1 MKKIVRVF
9 SCLLILL
16 SSAVIAPS
24 ASGIGP
30 EYDSGTGSGDVACG
44 TSGFITIV
52 NNAVTL
58 NSDCLGTLEIPLG
71 VTTINF
77 GVFQWATGITSVTF
91 PNSITSIGNQAFYGA
106 RNISTINIPNSVT
119 SIGADTFGDM
129 RGLTT
134 LSIPSSVTTIGAG
147 AFAGA
152 RALTSLTIP
161 NSVTSIGNFAF
172 DGANSLTTLTL
183 GNGITSIGRGV
194 FWNASSLTS
203 LTIPNGVTS
212 IGNNAFQGA
221 SSLATL
227 TIPNSVISIGEW
239 AFANATSLTSLTIPN
254 SVVTIADKAFYGA
267 RGLRNLNIGIGVT
280 SIGAYAFVQLVSLTA
295 LTIPNSVTSIG
306 YAAFSDAQSLTRLT
320 IPNSL
325 LTLDAESFTW
335 SFALT
340 SYQYCGNNLSTSS
353 LSAAGL
359 GGKTKT
365 CPPPITIPN
374 APSSITAKSTGKY
387 SAVVAFSNNASDGGS
402 PITSYTITSNP
413 GGSSKTFYGG
423 SATNVSHEFSN
434 LNPSTE
440 YTFAVTATNAIGE
453 SAAAIS
459 NSIKTMPLE
468 VASISALSFVD
479 DGSGTG
485 GKILW
490 SGKSID
496 SVLYTGPQ
504 NLYPGP
510 YNYGA
515 FTSSWNGRV
524 RNLEPDKSYTIS
536 IFAVS
541 ADGVGETKS
550 LTFKTSTALPALA
563 GSVNS
568 ISTSSS
574 SAESTS
580 TKLTQVLKWI
590 EENTFVPG
598 EGANMSNL
606 LTKFDALVTS
616 PHRTYIKVPTS
627 RVSTVDVMSLTP
639 KACTA
644 VSTSANVDA
653 GLVTALSGDK
663 CTISYT
669 VTGAS
674 RAPVTLVKDFIFKK
688 FVK

>member
-1 MKKIVRVF
+1 MKKMVRVF

-16 SSAVIAPS
+16 SSTFIAPS
-24 ASGIGP
+24 ASAMDP
-30 EYDSGTGSGDVACG
+30 AYDSVTGSGHVACG
-44 TSGFITIV
+44 SSGFIAIV
-52 NNAVTL
+52 NNTVTL
-58 NSDCLGTLEIPLG
+58 NIDCLGTLEIPLG

-77 GVFQWATGITSVTF
+77 GVFRWATGITSVTF
-91 PNSITSIGNQAFYGA
+91 PNSLTSIGNQAFYGA
-106 RNISTINIPNSVT
+106 RNIATINIPSSVT

-129 RGLTT
+129 RGLTS

-152 RALTSLTIP
+152 GALTSLTIP

-172 DGANSLTTLTL
+172 DGANSLTTLNL

-203 LTIPNGVTS
+203 LTIPHGVTS

-267 RGLRNLNIGIGVT
+267 RGLRNLNIGNGVT

-325 LTLDAESFTW
+325 LTLDAESFAW

-359 GGKTKT
+359 RGKTKI

-387 SAVVAFSNNASDGGS
+387 SAVVAFSNIASDGGS

-413 GGSSKTFYGG
+413 GGITKILTQANGGTF
-423 SATNVSHEFSN
+423 TFDN
-434 LNPSTE
+434 LQPGTE
-440 YTFAVTATNAIGE
+440 YTFAVTATNAIGA
-453 SAAAIS
+453 SAATIS

-485 GKILW
+485 GKIVW
-490 SGKSID
+490 SGKGID
-496 SVLYTGPQ
+496 SVLYTGPE

-515 FTSSWNGRV
+515 FTSSWNGRI

-541 ADGVGETKS
+541 ADGVGESKS
-550 LTFKTSTALPALA
+550 LTFKTSAALPVLA
-563 GSVNS
+563 GSVNTLS
-568 ISTSSS
+568 TTSSS
-574 SAESTS
+574 ARSTS
-580 TKLTQVLKWI
+580 TELVPVLKWI

-598 EGANMSNL
+598 EGAKMSGL

-616 PHRTYIKVPTS
+616 PHRAYIKVPTS
-627 RVSTVDVMSLTP
+627 RVTTITATSLTP
-639 KACTA
+639 KACSV
-644 VSTSANVDA
+644 VSASAKVDA

-669 VTGAS
+669 VTGGS
-674 RAPVTLVKDFIFKK
+674 NAPATLVKDFIFKK

>member
-1 MKKIVRVF
+1 MKRIVRVF

-16 SSAVIAPS
+16 SSTVIAPS
-24 ASGIGP
+24 ASGVGP
-30 EYDSGTGSGDVACG
+30 EYDSSTGSGDVACG
-44 TSGFITIV
+44 SSGFIAIV

-77 GVFQWATGITSVTF
+77 GVFRWATGITSVTF

-106 RNISTINIPNSVT
+106 RNIATINIPNSVT

-129 RGLTT
+129 PGLTT

-147 AFAGA
+147 AFTGA

-161 NSVTSIGNFAF
+161 NSVTSIGDFAF
-172 DGANSLTTLTL
+172 DGANSLATLTL

-221 SSLATL
+221 SNLATL

-267 RGLRNLNIGIGVT
+267 RALRNLNIGNSVT
-280 SIGAYAFVQLVSLTA
+280 TIGAYAFVQLVSLTA

-306 YAAFSDAQSLTRLT
+306 YRAFSDAQSLTRLT

-325 LTLDAESFTW
+325 LTLDAESFAW

-340 SYQYCGNNLSTSS
+340 SYQYCGNNLSTLS

-359 GGKTKT
+359 GSKTKT

-374 APSSITAKSTGKY
+374 PPSSITAMSTGKY
-387 SAVVAFSNNASDGGS
+387 TAVVLFSNIASDGGS
-402 PITSYTITSNP
+402 AITSYTITSNP
-413 GGSSKTFYGG
+413 GGFIKTFYVG
-423 SATNVSHEFSN
+423 SAINLSYEFSN
-434 LNPSTE
+434 LNPSTA
-440 YTFAVTATNAIGE
+440 YTFTVTATNAIGA
-453 SAAAIS
+453 SAATIS

-468 VASISALSFVD
+468 VASISALTFVD
-479 DGSGTG
+479 DGTGTG

-496 SVLYTGPQ
+496 SVLYTGPE
-504 NLYPGP
+504 NSYPGP

-515 FTSSWNGRV
+515 FSSGWNGRI
-524 RNLEPDKSYTIS
+524 RNLEQDKSYTIS

-541 ADGVGETKS
+541 ADGVGETMS
-550 LTFKTSTALPALA
+550 LTFKTSAALPVLA
-563 GSVNS
+563 SSVNTL
-568 ISTSSS
+568 STSSS
-574 SAESTS
+574 SARSTS
-580 TKLTQVLKWI
+580 TQLAQVLKWI

-598 EGANMSNL
+598 EGAKISGL

-616 PHRTYIKVPTS
+616 PHRAYIKVPTS
-627 RVSTVDVMSLTP
+627 RVTTITATSLTP
-639 KACTA
+639 KACSV
-644 VSTSANVDA
+644 VSASAKVDA

-669 VTGAS
+669 VIGGS
-674 RAPVTLVKDFIFKK
+674 NAPATLVKDFVFKK

>member
-1 MKKIVRVF
+1 MKKMVRVF

-16 SSAVIAPS
+16 SSVVFSPGAS
-24 ASGIGP
+24 AIDP
-30 EYDSGTGSGDVACG
+30 EYDRVTGSGHIACG
-44 TSGFITIV
+44 SSGFIAIV

-58 NSDCLGTLEIPLG
+58 NIDCLGTLEIPLG

-77 GVFQWATGITSVTF
+77 GVFRWATGITSVTF

-106 RNISTINIPNSVT
+106 RNIATINIPNSVT

-129 RGLTT
+129 SGLTT

-152 RALTSLTIP
+152 RSLTTLTIP

-172 DGANSLTTLTL
+172 EGANSLTTLTL

-267 RGLRNLNIGIGVT
+267 RALRNLNIGNGVT

-306 YAAFSDAQSLTRLT
+306 YMAFSDAQTLTRLT

-325 LTLDAESFTW
+325 LTLDAESFAW

-374 APSSITAKSTGKY
+374 TPSSITAMSTGKY
-387 SAVVAFSNNASDGGS
+387 SAVVMFSNIASDGGS
-402 PITSYTITSNP
+402 AITSYTITSNP

-423 SATNVSHEFSN
+423 SAKNVSYEFFD
-434 LNPSTE
+434 LNPSTA
-440 YTFAVTATNAIGE
+440 YTFAVTATNAIGT
-453 SAAAIS
+453 SAATIS
-459 NSIKTMPLE
+459 NSIKTIPLE

-479 DGSGTG
+479 DGTGTG
-485 GKILW
+485 GKIVW

-496 SVLYTGPQ
+496 SVLYIGPE
-504 NLYPGP
+504 NSYPGP

-515 FTSSWNGRV
+515 FTSSWNGLI
-524 RNLEPDKSYTIS
+524 RNLDPDVSYTVSILAIS
-536 IFAVS
+536 S
-541 ADGVGETKS
+541 DGVGESKS
-550 LTFKTSTALPALA
+550 LTFRTNATHSVLA
-563 GSVNS
+563 GFGNSSFVNVSPGQSV
-568 ISTSSS
+568 
-574 SAESTS
+574 S
-580 TKLTQVLKWI
+580 TKLAPVLKWI

-598 EGANMSNL
+598 EGANMASL
-606 LTKFDALVTS
+606 LTKFNSLETS
-616 PHRTYIKVPTS
+616 PHRAHIKVPTS
-627 RVSTVDVMSLTP
+627 RVSKVDVKSLTP
-639 KACTA
+639 KACSV
-644 VSTSANVDA
+644 VSASAKVDA
-653 GLVTALSGDK
+653 GLVTALSSDK

-669 VTGAS
+669 VRGGS
-674 RAPVTLVKDFIFKK
+674 RAPATLLKDFLFEKYLK
-688 FVK
+688 